1 MKSGILKF
9 YCRYVNNMLVLVKE
23 DQIGKILKA
32 FNSFH
37 NNLWFI
43 VDKFENED
51 VHFLDFKIMNNREIN
66 IYVKDTNSGLYINY
80 KSYEPWHKKTAWIRT
95 FYDRANKICSNDSL
109 FHKQLARVKK
119 VMGRVRSLV
128 VSDLCSEAKGSQF
141 ESGC

>member
-23 DQIGKILKA
+23 DRIGKILKA

-66 IYVKDTNSGLYINY
+66 IYVKDSNSGLYINY

-95 FYDRANKICSNDSL
+95 FYDRANKICSNDNL

-119 VMGRVRSLV
+119 VMGRVHSLV